1 MQIYFIE
8 NERILLN
15 YLIIEKTRIEQEE
28 DLKYKNVDKIK
39 SVKIKNKTLF
49 DCIYIYRV
57 VISVCLF
64 VCLSVHNSETPRPI
78 CFKILL
84 VNSGESR
91 ECS

>member
-39 SVKIKNKTLF
+39 SVKIENKTLF
-49 DCIYIYRV
+49 DCIYIY
-57 VISVCLF
+57 IEL
-64 VCLSVHNSETPRPI
+64 
-78 CFKILL
+78 
-84 VNSGESR
+84 
-91 ECS
+91 